1 MDNQTIPNFPII
13 AIIEENLLNDEI
25 KLSFN
30 DIILKPATK
39 YKLEETIS
47 FYVGSKWA
55 INI

>member
-47 FYVGSKWA
+47 FYVGSK
-55 INI
+55 